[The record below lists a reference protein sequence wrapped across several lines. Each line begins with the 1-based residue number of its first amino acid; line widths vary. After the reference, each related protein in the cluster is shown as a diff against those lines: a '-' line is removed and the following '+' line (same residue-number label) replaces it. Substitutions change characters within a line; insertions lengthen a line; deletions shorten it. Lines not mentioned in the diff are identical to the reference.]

1 MGTDVNALADS
12 AQVLYDK
19 GSYRLALENYQK
31 LEAQNVLD
39 SELFYNIGNCFT
51 RLGDLGHA
59 KLYFERALL
68 FSPNNVDAQHNL
80 DWIQMRLTDELVDP
94 QPGLMEWLGSILRGQ
109 LATDQWI
116 LLSLGV
122 LVATCTLLVLR
133 KTSIP
138 KISWRWPL
146 TTSLVAL
153 FLASLSWLSVP
164 RINKSIVIGPTSYGY
179 SAPTESSKKLIA
191 LSAGSAGK
199 VLESKGDWT
208 QMELSDGRRA
218 WFLSDQWK
226 AIGIDRTVNY

>member
-12 AQVLYDK
+12 AQSLYDG

-31 LEAQNVLD
+31 LEEQNVFD

-80 DWIQMRLTDELVDP
+80 DWIQSRVTDELVDP
-94 QPGLMEWLGSILRGQ
+94 QPGLLEWLGSIFRGQ
-109 LATDQWI
+109 LAPDQWI
-116 LLSLGV
+116 LLSIGAL
-122 LVATCTLLVLR
+122 LATCTLLVLR
-133 KTSIP
+133 KTTAP
-138 KISWRWPL
+138 KLSWRWPL

-153 FLASLSWLSVP
+153 FFASLTWLSVP
-164 RINKSIVIGPTSYGY
+164 RINKSIVISPTSYGY

-199 VLESKGDWT
+199 LLETKNDWA
-208 QMELSDGRRA
+208 QIELSDGRRA
-218 WFLSDQWK
+218 WFLSVQWK
-226 AIGIDRTVNY
+226 AVDNGPTAYP